1 MKEFPPYRQL
11 LDAEH
16 ATTDLVTG
24 VIKLRETYEYWLACR
39 SNNETTTQR
48 SKHLEAAI
56 AHEIVHVIQSI
67 TTSKILNLAEDYR
80 FLFSQLVK
88 YRLSGIPWNE
98 LLPEARRSYQNIKS
112 GFETMTESGISESH
126 GSMAVSVEQMF
137 EDMAI
142 IETIR
147 STYISESD
155 QLLNSMEL
163 TPFDA
168 RYGRCLGILMRKIGP
183 AGAIKFASTIYFFC
197 LNCEDSPKAF
207 GAIVNWLYELPYS
220 FIQSLG
226 CGEFLELLFE
236 QFKVDWSGSPIAQF
250 ARQERVSKATMWN
263 DIGVA
268 FATSGPTEVV
278 LRVAA
283 NPSSLLAESNWS
295 KVLDQT
301 TLAKVT
307 PPLTIWSDGVAI
319 LNKSLPEQTAR
330 TLLNVMAISGAILRL
345 VDPVEPFVACRVTGC
360 PVRASG
366 LCHNHVPPPSDTVWN
381 ECSFISTASQ
391 LFECEASELSETVKA
406 LWKNQ

>member
-16 ATTDLVTG
+16 ATTDLVSG

-39 SNNETTTQR
+39 SNNEPRTQR
-48 SKHLEAAI
+48 TEHLEAAI
-56 AHEIVHVIQSI
+56 AHERVHVIQSI
-67 TTSKILNLAEDYR
+67 TTSKILSLAEDYR
-80 FLFSQLVK
+80 FLFSQILK
-88 YRLSGIPWNE
+88 YRLSGISWNE
-98 LLPEARRSYQNIKS
+98 LLPEARRTYQDIRF
-112 GFETMTESGISESH
+112 GFEAMTESGISESH
-126 GSMAVSVEQMF
+126 SSMPVSVEQMF

-147 STYISESD
+147 SKYISESD
-155 QLLNSMEL
+155 QLLKSLTL
-163 TPFDA
+163 TPSDA

-197 LNCEDSPKAF
+197 LNCDDSPKVF
-207 GAIVNWLYELPYS
+207 GAVVNWLCELPYS

-226 CGEFLELLFE
+226 CGELLELLFE
-236 QFKVDWSGSPIAQF
+236 RFSVDWSGSPIARF
-250 ARQERVSKATMWN
+250 ARQEEVSKSPMWN

-295 KVLDQT
+295 KALDQT
-301 TLAKVT
+301 TLAKAT
-307 PPLTIWSDGVAI
+307 PPLTIWSDGVGI
-319 LNKSLPEQTAR
+319 LNKYLPEQTAR
-330 TLLNVMAISGAILRL
+330 TLLNVMSISGAIVRL
-345 VDPVEPFVACRVTGC
+345 VDSAKPFVACRVTGC

-366 LCHNHVPPPSDTVWN
+366 LCHNHLPPPPDTAWSD
-381 ECSFISTASQ
+381 CSFISTANQ
-391 LFECEASELSETVKA
+391 LFECEASELSEAVKV
-406 LWKNQ
+406 LWGNQ

>member
-1 MKEFPPYRQL
+1 VKEFPPYRKL

-24 VIKLRETYEYWLACR
+24 VVKLRETYEYWLACR
-39 SNNETTTQR
+39 SNNQPDTQR
-48 SKHLEAAI
+48 SKNLEAAI
-56 AHEIVHVIQSI
+56 AHEIVHVIQSV
-67 TTSKILNLAEDYR
+67 TTSKILNLAEDFR

-98 LLPEARRSYQNIKS
+98 LLPEARRAYQDIKLD
-112 GFETMTESGISESH
+112 FETMKESGISESN
-126 GSMAVSVEQMF
+126 GSMALSVEQMF

-147 STYISESD
+147 SKYISESD
-155 QLLNSMEL
+155 QLINSMEL
-163 TPFDA
+163 TPSDA
-168 RYGRCLGILMRKIGP
+168 RYGRCLGILMRRIGP

-236 QFKVDWSGSPIAQF
+236 QFRVDWSGSPIARF
-250 ARQERVSKATMWN
+250 ARQEQVSKVKMWN

-295 KVLDQT
+295 KALNQK
-301 TLAKVT
+301 TLAKAT

-330 TLLNVMAISGAILRL
+330 TLSNVMAISGAILRL

-360 PVRASG
+360 PVRRSG
-366 LCHNHVPPPSDTVWN
+366 LCHNHFPPPADTAWN
-381 ECSFISTASQ
+381 DCSFIGIANQ

-406 LWKNQ
+406 LWGNQ